1 MDWLRGWIRRGTV
14 IAIAGLTMLSACGG
28 LRVDA
33 ASDDAPATVTAAAAP
48 DAARLRHD
56 LRRFRT
62 MGTVLHVAAH
72 PDDENTRLIAYLA
85 RGRAL
90 RTGYLS
96 ITRGDGGQNLL
107 GPQLGPLLGI
117 ARTQELLAARRID
130 GGRQFFTR
138 AIDFGFSKDYRE
150 ALAVWGHEQ
159 VLGDVVR
166 IIREFRPD
174 VIVTRFSPEPGG
186 THGHHT
192 ASAVLALEAFRL
204 AGDSSAYPEQLRTLE
219 PWQPRRIFVNRGA
232 SGTPPAS
239 SSVVEMAIAG
249 VDPVAGDSFAVVA
262 AASRGMHKTQGFDQI
277 PPGRFGGAARR
288 ESFLLL
294 AGEPAEGDILAG
306 VDTTWNR
313 IPGGAAIAR
322 LAATALEDFDVA
334 SPAATVP
341 ALLEIRRELAKLPRS
356 PLLAEK
362 RLLLDSLIQNALGL
376 TVTSTARAAELLA
389 GEAVGLHHV
398 ARHSASVPL
407 RWVATRYPDGTE
419 AAGGARI
426 LRAGETAEREGTYTV
441 PAGTPL
447 SEPYWLRAP
456 ATTGFYTV
464 TEAQLIGRPENP
476 PLVPVE
482 HVFEVSGERFVVPDR
497 AVAREG
503 EAVRDLV
510 VVAPVALTVDPAVAV
525 LRPGTTRD
533 VAVLVSAARARVSG
547 SVRLQ
552 VPAGWSVDPAAQPFA
567 LADAGDTARVR
578 FTLRAPAGAGEG
590 TAQVLATVA
599 GDTYGQQHIE
609 VDYAHLPL
617 QVVQPDATL
626 RVVSVQL
633 ATRGQRVG
641 YIPGAGDE
649 IPGALRQMGYEV
661 TELTPA
667 DLNPGGLARFD
678 AVVLGIRLAN
688 VRDDLDT
695 LMPMLFDYAR
705 AGGTVIQQY
714 SQTDGPVETA
724 PAPFPLT
731 ISRGR
736 VTEEDAAVTFLAP
749 DHPALNAPNRITMA
763 DFRGWLQEQGTYYAS
778 EWGPQFTPILASSD
792 TGEAPL
798 HGGLLVAPYGDGY
811 WVYTGLAFFRQL
823 PAGVPGAYR
832 LFANLVSLGN

>member
-1 MDWLRGWIRRGTV
+1 MESLRGWIRRLTV
-14 IAIAGLTMLSACGG
+14 IAIAGLTLSACGG
-28 LRVDA
+28 MRLDA
-33 ASDDAPATVTAAAAP
+33 ATGDASAVPGSDTAS
-48 DAARLRHD
+48 DAARIRHD

-62 MGTVLHVAAH
+62 VGTVLHVAAH

-166 IIREFRPD
+166 VIREFRPD

-204 AGDSSAYPEQLRTLE
+204 AGDSSAYPEQLRSLE

-232 SGTPPAS
+232 SGTPPAALS
-239 SSVVEMAIAG
+239 AVEMAIAG
-249 VDPVAGDSFAVVA
+249 VDPVAGDSFAVVS

-277 PPGRFGGAARR
+277 PPGRFGGSARR

-294 AGEPAEGDILAG
+294 AGEPAEGDLLDG

-313 IPGGAAIAR
+313 IPGGAEIAR
-322 LAATALEDFDVA
+322 LASAALEGFDA
-334 SPAATVP
+334 AEPSATVP
-341 ALLEIRRELAKLPRS
+341 VLLRIRRELAKLPAS
-356 PLLAEK
+356 PLLDEK
-362 RLLLDSLIQNALGL
+362 RLLLDSLIQNSLGL
-376 TVTSTARAAELLA
+376 SVTSMARQAELLA
-389 GEAVGLHHV
+389 GETVELRHV
-398 ARHSASVPL
+398 ARQTSPL
-407 RWVATRYPDGTE
+407 PVRWVAMRYPDGSA
-419 AAGGARI
+419 AAGGAPV
-426 LRAGETAEREGTYTV
+426 LRAGEPIERAGSYTV
-441 PAGTPL
+441 PAATPL

-464 TEAQLIGRPENP
+464 ADEQLIGRPENP
-476 PLVPVE
+476 PLVPIE
-482 HVFEVSGERFVVPDR
+482 HTFEVSGEQFHVPDR
-497 AVAREG
+497 LVAREG
-503 EAVRDLV
+503 VSVRDLV
-510 VVAPVALTVDPAVAV
+510 VVAPVALEVDPAVAV
-525 LRPGTTRD
+525 LRPGTTRE
-533 VAVLVSAARARVSG
+533 VAVLVSAARADASG

-552 VPAGWSVDPAAQPFA
+552 TPSGWSVDPAAQSFA
-567 LADAGDTARVR
+567 LRHAGDTARVQ
-578 FTLRAPAGAGEG
+578 FTLRAPGERADG
-590 TAQVLATVA
+590 MAEVLASV
-599 GDTYGQQHIE
+599 GRNTYGQRHIE
-609 VDYAHLPL
+609 VAYEHIPL

-626 RVVSVQL
+626 RVVSVPL

-649 IPGALRQMGYEV
+649 VPGALRQMGYEV
-661 TELTPA
+661 VELEDAGITPER
-667 DLNPGGLARFD
+667 LARFD

-695 LMPMLFDYAR
+695 LMPVLFEYAR

-714 SQTDGPVETA
+714 SQTESPEEAARA
-724 PAPFPLT
+724 PLPLT

-749 DHPALNAPNRITMA
+749 DHPALNVPNRITAA
-763 DFRGWLQEQGTYYAS
+763 DFRGWVQEQGAYYAS
-778 EWGPQFTPILASSD
+778 EWDPQFTPILASGD
-792 TGEAPL
+792 TGEPPL
-798 HGGLLVAPYGDGY
+798 RGGLLVAPYGHGY

-823 PAGVPGAYR
+823 PSGVPGAYR
-832 LFANLVSLGN
+832 LFANLLALGN